1 MRASDSHN
9 EQNSKAVHNHQQP
22 AVDHPMPVLHGAGMK
37 PPFVPT
43 AGVISATAKRE
54 KLSYSTV
61 GIGVRI
67 ESVMRATATGI
78 ERALE
83 EGMRR
88 ANTDSNKAAGHMMEV
103 MHVSTYNI
111 DASFK
116 GTGAVAVMTADLGR
130 TSDPVDI
137 IVTRGNETLNIQAKN
152 TVTDSTA
159 TLARRTGDAKYAECG
174 QIIVP
179 EDKLEKLQ
187 AYAQGRL
194 EKPSMNPNAPL
205 DSEAHTQIVEKTTSK
220 IEFKG
225 SSSKPMTGQQAKDY
239 AENPSSAARDL
250 LKHGGVRVAALSAG
264 SAALAAG
271 LSMVTSKEEDL
282 GKRAREAGV
291 VGLKA
296 AGSSAATAVGVG
308 VLRSIGQ
315 NGGRFVKPLARG
327 NVAGLVL
334 QSGLIIGQE
343 GIKYC
348 KGECTGAEAADRVA
362 EKGSGIVGGVL
373 STVAIGGVIAAAP
386 ISVPVLLT
394 AAVVAGGSIG
404 GSIGAGK
411 LYKAAKKVW
420 RNW

>member
-1 MRASDSHN
+1 MRANDSHN
-9 EQNSKAVHNHQQP
+9 NQNSKTVHNHQP
-22 AVDHPMPVLHGAGMK
+22 SAADHPMPVLHGTGMK
-37 PPFVPT
+37 LPFVLKPGAILVT
-43 AGVISATAKRE
+43 KKRE
-54 KLSYSTV
+54 KLIYSTV

-67 ESVMRATATGI
+67 DSVMRATAKGI

-83 EGMRR
+83 EGVRR
-88 ANTDSNKAAGHMMEV
+88 ANTDSSKAAGHMMEV

-116 GTGAVAVMTADLGR
+116 GTGAMAVMTADLGR

-137 IVTRGNETLNIQAKN
+137 IVTHGKETLSVQAKN
-152 TVTDSTA
+152 TITESTA
-159 TLARRTGDAKYAECG
+159 TLARRAGDAKYAECG

-194 EKPSMNPNAPL
+194 DKPSVNPNALL
-205 DSEAHTQIVEKTTSK
+205 DSEAHSQIVDKATSK

-239 AENPSSAARDL
+239 AESPNSSKRDL
-250 LKHGGVRVAALSAG
+250 LKHGGVRVAALSG
-264 SAALAAG
+264 GTAALAAG
-271 LSMVTSKEEDL
+271 LSMLTSKEKDL

-291 VGLKA
+291 AGLKA
-296 AGSSAATAVGVG
+296 GGSSAATALGVG
-308 VLRSIGQ
+308 VLRTIGQ
-315 NGGRFVKPLARG
+315 NGGRFVQPLARG

-334 QSGLIIGQE
+334 QSGLIISQE
-343 GIKYC
+343 GYKYC
-348 KGECTGAEAADRVA
+348 KGECTGAEAADRIA
-362 EKGSGIVGGVL
+362 EKGSGVVGGL
-373 STVAIGGVIAAAP
+373 LGVAGIGGLIAAAP
-386 ISVPVLLT
+386 VSVPLLLT
-394 AAVVAGGSIG
+394 AAVVTGGSIG

>member
-1 MRASDSHN
+1 MRASDSHD
-9 EQNSKAVHNHQQP
+9 EQNSKTVHNHQQP
-22 AVDHPMPVLHGAGMK
+22 AVDHPMPVLHGAGML
-37 PPFVPT
+37 PPFALR
-43 AGVISATAKRE
+43 AGANSSTAKS
-54 KLSYSTV
+54 KQPSYSTV
-61 GIGVRI
+61 GVGVRI
-67 ESVMRATATGI
+67 EAVMRTTAKGM

-83 EGMRR
+83 EGVRR
-88 ANTDSNKAAGHMMEV
+88 ASTDSNKAAGHMMEV

-116 GTGAVAVMTADLGR
+116 GTSAKAVMTADMGR

-137 IVTRGNETLNIQAKN
+137 IVTRGNETLNVQAKN
-152 TVTDSTA
+152 TVTDSTP

-250 LKHGGVRVAALSAG
+250 LKHGGVRIVALSAG

-282 GKRAREAGV
+282 GTRAKEAGV

-308 VLRSIGQ
+308 VLRTIGQ

-343 GIKYC
+343 GIRYC
-348 KGECTGAEAADRVA
+348 KGECTGAEAADRIA
-362 EKGSGIVGGVL
+362 EKGSGVVGGVL
-373 STVAIGGVIAAAP
+373 GTVAIGGMIAAAP
-386 ISVPVLLT
+386 VSVPVLLT